1 MADLPAPLGQS
12 ASFLAHIDHLSR
24 VAPVDRPVLIIGER
38 GTGKELSA
46 ARIHYLS
53 SRWGGPLVKLNCAAL
68 PENLLEAELFGVEAG
83 AFTGAA
89 RRRLGRFEMANG
101 GSLLL
106 DEIGNAPLSVQEKI
120 LRVIEYGEFERLGA
134 SETLQVSVRVVAATN
149 ADLPAE
155 AAAGRFRED
164 LLDRLAFDVLTLPPL
179 RERVGDVPLLADHF
193 AKAMA
198 QSLDWSAYPG
208 FARDAMAALE
218 AYAWPGNV
226 RELKNVV
233 ERAVAHWSGG
243 ADAPITDVIFDPFD
257 SPFRPKIR
265 MHTSAAPA
273 PQKTDVA
280 RTAPQAM
287 AEVTD
292 YKSAVAAFERKVLLE
307 ALDAA
312 RHNQRIA
319 AKKLGLPYHGLRNAL
334 RKHGLLP
341 AQTGTDE
348 Q

>member
-12 ASFLAHIDHLSR
+12 AAFLAHIDHLSR

-53 SRWGGPLVKLNCAAL
+53 SRWDGPLVKLNCAAL

-89 RRRLGRFEMANG
+89 RRRIGRFEMANG

-120 LRVIEYGEFERLGA
+120 LRVIEYGEFERLGT

-149 ADLPAE
+149 ADLPLE

-179 RERVGDVPLLADHF
+179 RERGGDVPLLANHF
-193 AKAMA
+193 GKEMA
-198 QSLDWSAYPG
+198 QSLDWERYPG
-208 FARDAMAALE
+208 FTPEAMTALE

-233 ERAVAHWSGG
+233 ERAVAHWPEG
-243 ADAPITDVIFDPFD
+243 AATPIASIIFDPFD
-257 SPFRPKIR
+257 SPFRPKSR
-265 MHTSAAPA
+265 TRVGDTPHQSASTKPKSQPA
-273 PQKTDVA
+273 MT
-280 RTAPQAM
+280 
-287 AEVTD
+287 EVSD
-292 YKSAVAAFERKVLLE
+292 YKSAVAAFERQVLRNALE
-307 ALDAA
+307 AA

-334 RKHGLLP
+334 RKHGMLP
-341 AQTGTDE
+341 AQTE
-348 Q
+348 S